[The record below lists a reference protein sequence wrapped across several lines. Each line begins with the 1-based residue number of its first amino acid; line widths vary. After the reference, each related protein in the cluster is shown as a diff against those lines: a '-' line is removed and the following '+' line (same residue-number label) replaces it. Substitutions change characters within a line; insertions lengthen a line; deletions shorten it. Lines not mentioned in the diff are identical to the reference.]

1 VNRSSARLVGG
12 VTPGPQNRSSESD
25 FDSGGPLGLKMPNDF
40 SPSLAVGHRS
50 VGKPIP
56 IGGMGREGLLRNLER
71 SLCCCSVLAGPL
83 QCRDGLALAIEIAL
97 RPLNAQLGGFNKEFQ
112 VRPGH
117 PEA

>member
-1 VNRSSARLVGG
+1 
-12 VTPGPQNRSSESD
+12 
-25 FDSGGPLGLKMPNDF
+25 MPNDF

-83 QCRDGLALAIEIAL
+83 QCSDGLALAIEIAL
-97 RPLNAQLGGFNKEFQ
+97 RPLNAQHGGFNKEFQ